1 MVEDNGVGSGG
12 AGSAGF
18 LEEVTSVMCVE
29 EQVILV
35 R

>member
-1 MVEDNGVGSGG
+1 MEDDGAGSGG

-18 LEEVTSVMCVE
+18 LEETSVMCVE
-29 EQVILV
+29 EQVTLV